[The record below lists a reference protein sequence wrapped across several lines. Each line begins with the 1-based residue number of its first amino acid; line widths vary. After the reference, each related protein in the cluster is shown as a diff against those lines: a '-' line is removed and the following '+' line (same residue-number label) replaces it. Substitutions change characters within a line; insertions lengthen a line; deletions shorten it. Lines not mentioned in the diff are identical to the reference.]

1 MISLSNLPKLVSR
14 SAKRVGRGIGSGRG
28 GHTSGRGTKGQ
39 KAREDVK
46 ITMEGTKFKKGLIK
60 RLPFLRGK
68 SLFKPAKNK
77 PVAVSLSRL
86 LDWAEATPVTIE
98 NLVKKG
104 IVASDTLLVKL
115 VGNAKIAK
123 ALKVKVLVSEGVKK
137 IIEKAGGKVEMG

>member
-1 MISLSNLPKLVSR
+1 MNLSQLPKLVSR
-14 SAKRVGRGIGSGRG
+14 SAKRVGRGMGSGKG
-28 GHTSGRGTKGQ
+28 SHTSGRGTKGQ

-60 RLPFLRGK
+60 RLPFLRGR

-104 IVASDTLLVKL
+104 VVSAETVSVKL
-115 VGNAKIAK
+115 VGNAKITK
-123 ALKVKVLVSEGVKK
+123 ALKVKVSVSAGSRK
-137 IIEKAGGKVEMG
+137 IIEKAGGSVESQV

>member
-1 MISLSNLPKLVSR
+1 MTNLSNLPKLVSR
-14 SAKRVGRGIGSGRG
+14 SAKRVGRGMGSGKG
-28 GHTSGRGTKGQ
+28 SHTSGRGTKGQ

-86 LDWAEATPVTIE
+86 LDWTESTPVTVE
-98 NLVKKG
+98 NLVKKS
-104 IVASDTLLVKL
+104 IVAAGTTSVKL
-115 VGNAKIAK
+115 VGNAKITK
-123 ALKVKVLVSEGVKK
+123 TLKVKVLVSGGAKK
-137 IIEKAGGKVEMG
+137 IIEKAGGKVETN

>member
-1 MISLSNLPKLVSR
+1 MTNLSNLPKLVSR
-14 SAKRVGRGIGSGRG
+14 SAKRVGRGMGSGKG
-28 GHTSGRGTKGQ
+28 SHTSGRGTKGQ

-86 LDWAEATPVTIE
+86 LDWAESTPVTIE

-104 IVASDTLLVKL
+104 IVTTDTTSVKL
-115 VGNAKIAK
+115 VGNAKITK
-123 ALKVKVLVSEGVKK
+123 ALKIKVLVSEGAKK
-137 IIEKAGGKVEMG
+137 IIEKAGGKIVRS

>member
-1 MISLSNLPKLVSR
+1 M
-14 SAKRVGRGIGSGRG
+14 GSGKG
-28 GHTSGRGTKGQ
+28 SHTSGRGTKGQ

-86 LDWAEATPVTIE
+86 LEWTEATPVTVE
-98 NLVKKG
+98 NLIKKD
-104 IVASDTLLVKL
+104 IVAAGTISVKL
-115 VGNAKIAK
+115 VGNAKISK
-123 ALKVKVLVSEGVKK
+123 ALKVKVLVSEGAKK
-137 IIEKAGGKVEMG
+137 IIEKAGGSIESQV

>member
-1 MISLSNLPKLVSR
+1 MNLSELPKLVSR
-14 SAKRVGRGIGSGRG
+14 SAKRVGRGMGSGKG
-28 GHTSGRGTKGQ
+28 SHTSGRGTKGQ

-68 SLFKPAKNK
+68 SLFKPTKNK

-104 IVASDTLLVKL
+104 MVASDTPLVKL
-115 VGNAKIAK
+115 VGNAKITK
-123 ALKVKVLVSEGVKK
+123 ALKVKVLVSTGAKK
-137 IIEKAGGKVEMG
+137 IIEKAGGSIESQV